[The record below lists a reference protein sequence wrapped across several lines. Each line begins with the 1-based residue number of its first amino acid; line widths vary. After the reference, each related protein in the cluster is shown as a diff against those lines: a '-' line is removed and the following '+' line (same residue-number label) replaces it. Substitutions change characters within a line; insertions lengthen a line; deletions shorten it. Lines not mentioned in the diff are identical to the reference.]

1 MASKI
6 YLYILFIGLACPYVF
21 SQKPEKPS
29 SVAIYHQI
37 EKLNFLGSVLYIAAH
52 PDDENTKLIS
62 YFANEK
68 KARTGYLSLTRG
80 DGGQNLIG
88 PELRELLGVIRTQE
102 LIEARKVDGGEQFFS
117 RANDFGFS
125 KVPDETLQIWDK
137 EQVLSDMIWIIR
149 NFQPDVIINRFDH
162 RTSGTTHGHHTTSAL
177 LSFEAFDKVN
187 DPNVFSSQL
196 KFTNTWQ
203 PKRLFFN
210 TSWWFFGR
218 KEKFDAADKSNF
230 SELKTG
236 VYYEAFG
243 KSNQEIAALSR
254 SCHQSQGFGN
264 TGTRGDES
272 EYIELLK
279 GAPLKDKSDVFEG
292 IDTSWNR
299 IKNGKQIGIL
309 IDQIL
314 LHFDYQNPSKS
325 LPELIKVYNLVDKIQ
340 DEHWKNIKM
349 EELKKIIAACSGLYL
364 EAVSLNQEATP
375 GEKISIKSEAINRSN
390 TKMILKSIQTSN
402 GVLLV
407 SKPIALNDNQ
417 LITQTFDFQIDSN
430 EKYTQPYYLENQGT
444 TGMYNVSNQQLIG
457 IPDVIRNCKIQYT
470 IEMEGTDF
478 TFEKKI
484 VYKYNDDVK
493 GEVYQPFD
501 VVPVVTSSI
510 KEKVYLFTNNREKQ
524 IAVKIKAGKNDISGK
539 IKLEIPE
546 NWKVSPLEQTFTILK
561 KGDELELAFFVTPSN
576 EDSEGSIKSRI
587 EIENQLFD
595 KDKIEINYPHI
606 YKQMVLKSAEAK
618 VFKSNL
624 NIIPKRIAYI
634 MGAGDEVPKSLLE
647 MGYDVSLI
655 KPETISRELLLNF
668 DVVMTGI
675 RAYNVV
681 KELDAKQCFLLDFVA
696 SGKTMIV
703 QYNTTDELVTSQVAP
718 FPIKLSRD
726 RVTEENA
733 VVTFLEPN
741 HPLVSYPNKITSKDF
756 EGWKQ
761 EQGLYY
767 PNQWDS
773 HFTAL
778 FASNDKNES
787 PKKGALLTCNF
798 GKGKYIYTG
807 FSFFRELPEGVIGAY
822 RLMANLIS
830 Y

>member
-6 YLYILFIGLACPYVF
+6 YLYLLFIGLACPYVF

-210 TSWWFFGR
+210 TSWWFFGS

-299 IKNGKQIGIL
+299 IKNGKQIGML
-309 IDQIL
+309 INQIL

-325 LPELIKVYNLVDKIQ
+325 LPELIKVYNLVDKIE

-402 GVLLV
+402 GVPLV

-470 IEMEGTDF
+470 IEMEGTEF

-501 VVPVVTSSI
+501 VVPVATSSI
-510 KEKVYLFTNNREKQ
+510 KEKV
-524 IAVKIKAGKNDISGK
+524 
-539 IKLEIPE
+539 
-546 NWKVSPLEQTFTILK
+546 
-561 KGDELELAFFVTPSN
+561 
-576 EDSEGSIKSRI
+576 
-587 EIENQLFD
+587 
-595 KDKIEINYPHI
+595 
-606 YKQMVLKSAEAK
+606 
-618 VFKSNL
+618 
-624 NIIPKRIAYI
+624 
-634 MGAGDEVPKSLLE
+634 
-647 MGYDVSLI
+647 
-655 KPETISRELLLNF
+655 
-668 DVVMTGI
+668 
-675 RAYNVV
+675 
-681 KELDAKQCFLLDFVA
+681 
-696 SGKTMIV
+696 
-703 QYNTTDELVTSQVAP
+703 
-718 FPIKLSRD
+718 
-726 RVTEENA
+726 
-733 VVTFLEPN
+733 
-741 HPLVSYPNKITSKDF
+741 
-756 EGWKQ
+756 
-761 EQGLYY
+761 
-767 PNQWDS
+767 
-773 HFTAL
+773 
-778 FASNDKNES
+778 
-787 PKKGALLTCNF
+787 
-798 GKGKYIYTG
+798 
-807 FSFFRELPEGVIGAY
+807 
-822 RLMANLIS
+822 
-830 Y
+830 